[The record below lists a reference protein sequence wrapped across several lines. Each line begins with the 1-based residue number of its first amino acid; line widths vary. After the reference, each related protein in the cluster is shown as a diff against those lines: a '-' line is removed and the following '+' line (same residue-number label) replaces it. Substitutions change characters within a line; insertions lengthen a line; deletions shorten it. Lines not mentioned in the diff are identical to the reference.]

1 MVFNLG
7 RKVSENIFGITRGLH
22 YLRTTFY
29 NNMKQKTCLRLEE
42 IASAIA
48 KADAGRMD
56 PGLSRQDREIME
68 QACVTLREAE
78 RSAIV
83 NVETG
88 LVERFTQ
95 SAGSVNLQAKEIRAL
110 VTKMNK
116 IPKSLDIT
124 ETVIKECVKVLKAI
138 ALWCTMLFLLLYMS
152 GCASMTKAQLKRVN
166 SLAVVS
172 DSAVT
177 GPGSIFRM
185 LDDVRMERGLIYAA
199 SLQGTDTRIR
209 ELNGLAD
216 ATAQQSRLA
225 DKADVCINILDSYIR
240 ALRSVSNEARWKRN
254 GTELRGIGRNMDSLA
269 IAYNKLD
276 WGTLYEPGIA
286 KQIGKTSGYLAE
298 QYGKRRQCK
307 VVKKILEHGD
317 TLVDACVKSLVD
329 GLKSA
334 EFKSLIENERTGL
347 ENNYRA
353 YLNTSSLTGTT
364 PRPEFDRAYVE
375 NRLKLEQ
382 AEAMR
387 RQCITMLQS
396 FNRAHHALLKEMDN
410 RRTYTEFA
418 DELIELNRQVLALRH
433 HFSQ

>member
-1 MVFNLG
+1 M
-7 RKVSENIFGITRGLH
+7 KKETR
-22 YLRTTFY
+22 
-29 NNMKQKTCLRLEE
+29 LRLDE
-42 IASAIA
+42 IASALS
-48 KADAGRMD
+48 KADSGRMD
-56 PGLSRQDREIME
+56 PELSRQDREIME

-78 RSAIV
+78 RNAIV

-88 LVERFTQ
+88 LVERFTE

-124 ETVIKECVKVLKAI
+124 ETVIKECIKVLKAI
-138 ALWCTMLFLLLYMS
+138 AMWCTMLFLLVYMS
-152 GCASMTKAQLKRVN
+152 GCSSITKAQLKRVN

-177 GPGSIFRM
+177 GPGSIFHM

-199 SLQGTDTRIR
+199 SLQGTDTRIQ

-216 ATAQQSRLA
+216 AIAGQSRLA
-225 DKADVCINILDSYIR
+225 DKSDVCINILDSYIR

-269 IAYNKLD
+269 IAYNKLE

-298 QYGKRRQCK
+298 QYGKCRQRK
-307 VVKKILEHGD
+307 VVKNILEHGD

-334 EFKSLIENERTGL
+334 EFKSLIDNERIGL

-353 YLNTSSLTGTT
+353 YLNAASLNGVT
-364 PRPEFDRAYVE
+364 PLPEFDRMYID
-375 NRLKLEQ
+375 NRLKIER

-387 RQCITMLQS
+387 RQCITTLQS

-410 RRTYTEFA
+410 RRTYTEFT
-418 DELIELNRQVLALRH
+418 DELFELNRQILALTALLE
-433 HFSQ
+433 

>member
-1 MVFNLG
+1 
-7 RKVSENIFGITRGLH
+7 
-22 YLRTTFY
+22 
-29 NNMKQKTCLRLEE
+29 MKEKNCLRLDE
-42 IASAIA
+42 IANALA
-48 KADAGRMD
+48 KADAGRMN
-56 PGLSRQDREIME
+56 PQLSTEDREIME

-88 LVERFTQ
+88 LVERFTKD
-95 SAGSVNLQAKEIRAL
+95 AGSVNLQAKQIRTL

-138 ALWCTMLFLLLYMS
+138 ALWCTMLFLLVYMS
-152 GCASMTKAQLKRVN
+152 ACSSMTKAQLKRVN

-177 GPGSIFRM
+177 GPGSVFRI
-185 LDDVRMERGLIYAA
+185 LDDIRMERGLIYAA
-199 SLQGTDTRIR
+199 SLQGTDTRIQ

-216 ATAQQSRLA
+216 ATAGQSRLA

-240 ALRSVSNEARWKRN
+240 ALRSVSNEARWKHN

-286 KQIGKTSGYLAE
+286 KQVGKTSGYLAE
-298 QYGKRRQCK
+298 QYGKRRQRK
-307 VVKKILEHGD
+307 VVKEFLEHGD
-317 TLVDACVKSLVD
+317 TLVDACVKSLVE
-329 GLKSA
+329 GLKS
-334 EFKSLIENERTGL
+334 EQFKSLIENERIGL

-353 YLNTSSLTGTT
+353 YLNSTSLTGTA
-364 PRPEFDRAYVE
+364 PQPEFDRAYIE
-375 NRLKLEQ
+375 NRLKIEQ
-382 AEAMR
+382 SETMR
-387 RQCITMLQS
+387 RQCITTLQS

-418 DELIELNRQVLALRH
+418 DELYDLNRQVLALAELLEK
-433 HFSQ
+433 

>member
-1 MVFNLG
+1 
-7 RKVSENIFGITRGLH
+7 
-22 YLRTTFY
+22 
-29 NNMKQKTCLRLEE
+29 MKQETCLRLDE
-42 IASAIA
+42 IASALA

-56 PGLSRQDREIME
+56 PELSREDREIME

-88 LVERFTQ
+88 LVERFTE
-95 SAGSVNLQAKEIRAL
+95 SAGGVSMQAKEIRAL

-124 ETVIKECVKVLKAI
+124 ETVIRECVRVLKAI
-138 ALWCTMLFLLLYMS
+138 AMWCTMLFLLVYMS
-152 GCASMTKAQLKRVN
+152 GCSSMTKAQLKRVN

-172 DSAVT
+172 DSAIT
-177 GPGSIFRM
+177 GPGSILRM
-185 LDDVRMERGLIYAA
+185 LDDVRMDRGLIYAA

-209 ELNGLAD
+209 ELNDLAD
-216 ATAQQSRLA
+216 ATARQSRLA
-225 DKADVCINILDSYIR
+225 DKADVCVNILDSYIR

-269 IAYNKLD
+269 IVYNKLD

-298 QYGKRRQCK
+298 QYGKRRQRK
-307 VVKKILEHGD
+307 LVRNILEHGD
-317 TLVDACVKSLVD
+317 TLVDACVKSLVE
-329 GLKSA
+329 GLKSDDL
-334 EFKSLIENERTGL
+334 KGLIENERTGL

-353 YLNTSSLTGTT
+353 YLNSTTLTGTT
-364 PRPEFDRAYVE
+364 PLPEFDRVYIE
-375 NRLKLEQ
+375 NRIKLEN
-382 AEAMR
+382 AEVMR

-396 FNRAHHALLKEMDN
+396 FSRAHHALLKEMYN

-418 DELIELNRQVLALRH
+418 DELFELNRQILALTALLE
-433 HFSQ
+433 

>member
-1 MVFNLG
+1 
-7 RKVSENIFGITRGLH
+7 
-22 YLRTTFY
+22 
-29 NNMKQKTCLRLEE
+29 
-42 IASAIA
+42 
-48 KADAGRMD
+48 
-56 PGLSRQDREIME
+56 ME

-88 LVERFTQ
+88 LVEKFTE
-95 SAGSVNLQAKEIRAL
+95 SAGSVNLQAKNIRAL

-116 IPKSLDIT
+116 IPKTLDIT
-124 ETVIKECVKVLKAI
+124 ETVIKECVRVLKAI
-138 ALWCTMLFLLLYMS
+138 ALWCTMLFLLVYMS
-152 GCASMTKAQLKRVN
+152 GCSSMTKAQLKRVN

-172 DSAVT
+172 DSAAT

-185 LDDVRMERGLIYAA
+185 LDDVRMERGLMYAA
-199 SLQGTDTRIR
+199 SLQGTDTRIQ

-216 ATAQQSRLA
+216 ATSQQSRLA
-225 DKADVCINILDSYIR
+225 DKSDVCINILESYIR
-240 ALRSVSNEARWKRN
+240 ALRSVSNEQRWKRN

-298 QYGKRRQCK
+298 QYGKRRQRK
-307 VVKKILEHGD
+307 VVKSILEHGD
-317 TLVDACVKSLVD
+317 TLVDACVKSLVE

-334 EFKSLIENERTGL
+334 EFKSLIDNERTGL

-353 YLNTSSLTGTT
+353 YLNATTLAGTT
-364 PRPEFDRAYVE
+364 PLPEFDRMYID
-375 NRLKLEQ
+375 NRLKIER
-382 AEAMR
+382 AESMR
-387 RQCITMLQS
+387 RQCITTLQS

-410 RRTYTEFA
+410 HRTYTEFA
-418 DELIELNRQVLALRH
+418 DELFELNRQILALTK
-433 HFSQ
+433 

>member
-1 MVFNLG
+1 M
-7 RKVSENIFGITRGLH
+7 RIFVH
-22 YLRTTFY
+22 PYS
-29 NNMKQKTCLRLEE
+29 NDMKNETCLRLDE
-42 IASAIA
+42 IASALA
-48 KADAGRMD
+48 KADTGRMD
-56 PGLSRQDREIME
+56 PELSPNDREIME
-68 QACVTLREAE
+68 QACITLREAE
-78 RSAIV
+78 RTAIV

-88 LVERFTQ
+88 LVERFTKD
-95 SAGSVNLQAKEIRAL
+95 AGSVNLQAKEIRAL
-110 VTKMNK
+110 VTKMNR

-138 ALWCTMLFLLLYMS
+138 ALWCTMLFLLVYMS
-152 GCASMTKAQLKRVN
+152 ACSSMTKAQLKRVN

-177 GPGSIFRM
+177 GPGSIFRL
-185 LDDVRMERGLIYAA
+185 LDDVRKERGLIYAA
-199 SLQGTDTRIR
+199 SLQGTDSRIR

-276 WGTLYEPGIA
+276 WGTHYEPGIA

-298 QYGKRRQCK
+298 QYGKRRQRK
-307 VVKKILEHGD
+307 VVKDILEHGD

-329 GLKSA
+329 GLKSDQ
-334 EFKSLIENERTGL
+334 FKSLIENERTGL
-347 ENNYRA
+347 ESNYRA
-353 YLNTSSLTGTT
+353 YLNSTALTGAA
-364 PRPEFDRAYVE
+364 PLPEYDRAYIQ
-375 NRLKLEQ
+375 NRLKTER
-382 AEAMR
+382 AESMR
-387 RQCITMLQS
+387 RQCITTLQS

-410 RRTYTEFA
+410 RRTYSEFA
-418 DELIELNRQVLALRH
+418 DELYELNRQVLALAEILEK
-433 HFSQ
+433 

>member
-1 MVFNLG
+1 
-7 RKVSENIFGITRGLH
+7 
-22 YLRTTFY
+22 
-29 NNMKQKTCLRLEE
+29 MKKETCLRLDD
-42 IASAIA
+42 IANAIA

-56 PGLSRQDREIME
+56 PELSKQDREIME

-83 NVETG
+83 DVETG

-95 SAGSVNLQAKEIRAL
+95 SAGSVNLKAKDIRAL
-110 VTKMNK
+110 VTRMNR

-124 ETVIKECVKVLKAI
+124 ETVIKECVRVLKAI
-138 ALWCTMLFLLLYMS
+138 ALWCTMLFLVVYMS
-152 GCASMTKAQLKRVN
+152 GCSSMTKAQLKRVN
-166 SLAVVS
+166 ALTVVS
-172 DSAVT
+172 DSAVV
-177 GPGSIFRM
+177 GPGSIFRT

-216 ATAQQSRLA
+216 AASRQSRLA
-225 DKADVCINILDSYIR
+225 DKADVCVDILDSYIR

-269 IAYNKLD
+269 IAYNKLE

-286 KQIGKTSGYLAE
+286 KQLGKTSGYLAE
-298 QYGKRRQCK
+298 QYGKHRQRK
-307 VVKKILEHGD
+307 LVRGILEHGD
-317 TLVDACVKSLVD
+317 TLVDACVKSLVE

-353 YLNTSSLTGTT
+353 YLNSSALAGTA
-364 PRPEFDRAYVE
+364 PLPEFDRAYVE

-382 AEAMR
+382 AESMR
-387 RQCITMLQS
+387 RQCITTLQS

-410 RRTYTEFA
+410 PRTYTEFA
-418 DELIELNRQVLALRH
+418 DELFELNRHLNDIK
-433 HFSQ
+433 

>member
-1 MVFNLG
+1 
-7 RKVSENIFGITRGLH
+7 
-22 YLRTTFY
+22 
-29 NNMKQKTCLRLEE
+29 MKKDTSLRLDE
-42 IASAIA
+42 IASALA
-48 KADAGRMD
+48 QTDAGRMD
-56 PGLSRQDREIME
+56 PQLSPKDREIME

-124 ETVIKECVKVLKAI
+124 ETVIKECVRVLKAI
-138 ALWCTMLFLLLYMS
+138 ALWCTMLFLLVHMT
-152 GCASMTKAQLKRVN
+152 GCTSMTKAQLKRVN

-185 LDDVRMERGLIYAA
+185 LDEVRMERGLIYAA
-199 SLQGTDTRIR
+199 SLQGTDTRIQ

-216 ATAQQSRLA
+216 ATSNQTRLA
-225 DKADVCINILDSYIR
+225 DKADVCIIILDSYIR

-276 WGTLYEPGIA
+276 WGMLYEPGIA
-286 KQIGKTSGYLAE
+286 KQIGKTSGYLTE
-298 QYGKRRQCK
+298 QYGKRRQRK
-307 VVKKILEHGD
+307 VVKNILEHGD

-347 ENNYRA
+347 QNNYRA
-353 YLNTSSLTGTT
+353 YLNSTSLNGTA
-364 PRPEFDRAYVE
+364 PLPEFDRMYIE
-375 NRLKLEQ
+375 NRLKTER
-382 AEAMR
+382 AEATR

-418 DELIELNRQVLALRH
+418 DELYELNRQIHDLSELLAE
-433 HFSQ
+433 

>member
-1 MVFNLG
+1 
-7 RKVSENIFGITRGLH
+7 
-22 YLRTTFY
+22 
-29 NNMKQKTCLRLEE
+29 MKKETCLRLEE

-56 PGLSRQDREIME
+56 PELSRQDREIME

-88 LVERFTQ
+88 LVERFTE

-124 ETVIKECVKVLKAI
+124 ETVIKECVRVLKAI
-138 ALWCTMLFLLLYMS
+138 ALWCTMLFLLVYMS
-152 GCASMTKAQLKRVN
+152 GCSSMTKAQLKRVN

-199 SLQGTDTRIR
+199 SLQGTDTRIQ

-225 DKADVCINILDSYIR
+225 DKADVCVSILDSYIR

-298 QYGKRRQCK
+298 QYGKRRQRK
-307 VVKKILEHGD
+307 MVKSILVHGD

-334 EFKSLIENERTGL
+334 EFKSLIENELTGL

-353 YLNTSSLTGTT
+353 YLNSVSLIGST
-364 PRPEFDRAYVE
+364 PLPEYDRAYVE
-375 NRLKLEQ
+375 NRLRIER

-387 RQCITMLQS
+387 RQCITTLQS

-410 RRTYTEFA
+410 RRTYSEFA
-418 DELIELNRQVLALRH
+418 DELFELNRQVKMT
-433 HFSQ
+433 Q